1 MPRIFDNLEP
11 GSAGPATPLMLAWT
25 GVEPELPRQTAGDL
39 RDIEDHDPTVRQARL
54 VARYYTRQ
62 GVSCTVTVST
72 LDSAPLWTIRRGAS
86 GRPLTTSMTLSA

>member
-1 MPRIFDNLEP
+1 MIILNRDQ
-11 GSAGPATPLMLAWT
+11 AGPATPLMLAWT

-72 LDSAPLWTIRRGAS
+72 LDSGAPLDDTERRIRETIDYLNDAERLAQ
-86 GRPLTTSMTLSA
+86 